1 MINEWIDAE
10 GFLWR
15 LDLDDPC
22 ILSAMREVLEIR
34 FQQHIWLTA
43 SAEHC
48 APLGAKPDITAY
60 KILKKEYA
68 NMLSTGIF
76 ISGAGSNGNSL
87 RTAL

>member
-1 MINEWIDAE
+1 MDRR
-10 GFLWR
+10 LWK

-48 APLGAKPDITAY
+48 APLGEKPDITAY
-60 KILKKEYA
+60 NILRKDYTKHAKHRHSYFLEA
-68 NMLSTGIF
+68 VVQ
-76 ISGAGSNGNSL
+76 GA
-87 RTAL
+87 AL